1 MIGYLRGNVLIKQGN
16 YLILDVNGV
25 GYELAVPVSVS
36 EKISQGNE
44 AALFVHHS
52 VREDGHYLFGF
63 DSMQQRIWFRELIR
77 VSGIGPK
84 VALLILSGFSGDGLS
99 RIIREQNTAALIK
112 LPGIGKKTAERL
124 LVELNDR
131 VAKLPGI
138 STVQTNITIP
148 ASAQS
153 EAEEALIALG
163 YKPAEAAQLIAKI
176 ADDTADT
183 DTLIRRALQLK
194 FQGNI

>member
-1 MIGYLRGNVLIKQGN
+1 MIGYLRGKVLLKQGN
-16 YLILDVNGV
+16 HLILEVCGV
-25 GYELAVPVSVS
+25 GYEIDVPVSVS
-36 EKISQGNE
+36 AQISQGE
-44 AALFVHHS
+44 ESALFIHHS

-63 DSMQQRIWFRELIR
+63 DSIEQRIWFRELIR

-84 VALLILSGFSGDGLS
+84 AALLILSGFTGDSLS
-99 RIIREQNTAALIK
+99 QIIREQNTAALIK

-138 STVQTNITIP
+138 SSVQADIP
-148 ASAQS
+148 LAVSARS

-163 YKPAEAAQLIAKI
+163 YKPTEAAQLITKI
-176 ADDTADT
+176 ADDAADT

-194 FQGNI
+194 FQGNT